1 MKAFKIVGNLMAIWL
16 TMLGV
21 LAVAAVFVIMIALLI
36 RFKILA
42 AIGIMF
48 IALIYLTVKMSGDDS
63 SESEARSPKKYMRM
77 KTPDGEEVLVLIE
90 EENNEG

>member
-21 LAVAAVFVIMIALLI
+21 LAVATVFVIMIALLI

-63 SESEARSPKKYMRM
+63 MWQ
-77 KTPDGEEVLVLIE
+77 
-90 EENNEG
+90 